1 MGDHFKYYSAS
12 NVHSKKRL
20 PGWHFIQDALGRSYF
35 MKWTFFFTLLLLISF
50 GISKPALAFPGVNL
64 FGFSQV
70 QQNNLDN
77 LSQWLSVL
85 ERHITEDVP
94 EGSCTDTL
102 FNRCHLKRWYSFLD
116 SIRELPVDEQIE
128 AVNKYANKKR
138 YVLDIDNYGKEDY
151 WAVAREFFYNG
162 GDCEDYAITKFFSL
176 RWLKIPLADIRIV
189 ILQDTNLRISHAVL
203 AVWTGNDVLIL
214 DNQSKEVLSHRRIA
228 HYIPL
233 YSVNEEK
240 WWLHLP
246 SS

>member
-1 MGDHFKYYSAS
+1 MRKHLEKSLASSFHPENLYRGWRFLNDAMGGGHFPKLTLVLVFWSFVFLGVPAPTLA
-12 NVHSKKRL
+12 L
-20 PGWHFIQDALGRSYF
+20 PDSG
-35 MKWTFFFTLLLLISF
+35 
-50 GISKPALAFPGVNL
+50 L

-70 QQNNLDN
+70 QQNNLEN

-94 EGSCTDTL
+94 EGACTDSF
-102 FNRCHLKRWYSFLD
+102 FNRCHLKRWYGFLD
-116 SIRELPVDEQIE
+116 SIRGLPVDEQIR
-128 AVNKYANKKR
+128 AVNRYANKKR

-176 RWLKIPLADIRIV
+176 RWLNIPISDIRIV

-203 AVWTGNDVLIL
+203 AVWTANDVLIL
-214 DNQSKEVLSHRRIA
+214 DNQSQEVLSHSRIA